1 MNTINISLTD
11 PLKAFVDQQV
21 TDRGYRSV
29 SEYVCALIR
38 RDLDVQRLRGL
49 LLDGARSAP
58 NGVVDAAYFA
68 ELRARAGRRDLAE

>member
-1 MNTINISLTD
+1 MCTINISLSA

-21 TDRGYRSV
+21 AERNYRSV
-29 SEYVCALIR
+29 SDYLCELIR
-38 RDLDVQRLRGL
+38 KDLELQRLRGL
-49 LLDGARSAP
+49 LLEGARSTA